1 MLVPTFTLTA
11 LATVAHASANHIAH
25 PAHVNR
31 DLVPRQTI
39 DAGVGAACASDL
51 LSIAAS
57 IPTPPAALL
66 EGEFATIT
74 DPCSYSVPT
83 SIASDYSAY
92 SSELL
97 SWASVNEPKLSSA
110 LAKCP
115 ELAAPIAEASNSLLC
130 STSPPVL
137 GGGATAPAPTGSA
150 GGSGSGSGSG
160 SGAGGS
166 GSTPTG
172 GSGSTPTGGSGSN
185 AGGNTSTAGGPRETG
200 FAVGVMAFAGLV
212 GAVAAL

>member
-11 LATVAHASANHIAH
+11 LATLAHASANHIAH

-31 DLVPRQTI
+31 DLAPRQT
-39 DAGVGAACASDL
+39 DALAGAACAADL

-66 EGEFATIT
+66 EGDFASVT

-83 SIASDYSAY
+83 SIASDFSAY

-97 SWASVNEPKLSSA
+97 SWASVNEPKLSAAIS
-110 LAKCP
+110 KCP
-115 ELAAPIAEASNSLLC
+115 ELAPQIAEASNSLLC
-130 STSPPVL
+130 STDPPVL
-137 GGGATAPAPTGSA
+137 GGGVPTATPTGSA
-150 GGSGSGSGSG
+150 GGSGAGTA
-160 SGAGGS
+160 AGGS
-166 GSTPTG
+166 PTG
-172 GSGSTPTGGSGSN
+172 GSDTKAP
-185 AGGNTSTAGGPRETG
+185 GNTSTAGGPRETG
-200 FAVGVMAFAGLV
+200 FAVGVMAVAGII